1 METLGRC
8 SVFVYVCMRVGMH
21 ACVCVCLLVYICVSG
36 WVLDSTS
43 LGTSRAP
50 HLHLRPPHRCIG
62 GSRCLGLRAWVCT
75 GSLLAPLAL
84 SGPFQGVGEP
94 LDLRSLG
101 PGSVCFVIA
110 VGACG
115 LVVVRSSF
123 WFLKKIRCLA
133 NISMQ
138 VRVCSGSTS
147 VKMWPGPAG
156 ELWLLTPADE
166 CHFRSGSSS
175 LWH

>member
-8 SVFVYVCMRVGMH
+8 LAFIYVCMRVGMH
-21 ACVCVCLLVYICVSG
+21 ACLCVPFCLHLCFRLGLGLNLSWNILGPPSPSPPTALVVLSVWG
-36 WVLDSTS
+36 WVL
-43 LGTSRAP
+43 G
-50 HLHLRPPHRCIG
+50 CG
-62 GSRCLGLRAWVCT
+62 GA
-75 GSLLAPLAL
+75 
-84 SGPFQGVGEP
+84 

-156 ELWLLTPADE
+156 ELWLFTPADE

-175 LWH
+175 SLWH

>member
-8 SVFVYVCMRVGMH
+8 SAFVYVCMRVGMH
-21 ACVCVCLLVYICVSG
+21 ACVCVCLFVYICVSG

-43 LGTSRAP
+43 LGTSWAP
-50 HLHLRPPHRCIG
+50 ISITAHHTGALVVLSVWGWVLGCG
-62 GSRCLGLRAWVCT
+62 G
-75 GSLLAPLAL
+75 
-84 SGPFQGVGEP
+84 F

-101 PGSVCFVIA
+101 PGSVCLVIA

-175 LWH
+175 SLWH

>member
-1 METLGRC
+1 MLVSVCAFLSTSVCQVGSWTQPLLEHLGPPISITAHHTGALVVL
-8 SVFVYVCMRVGMH
+8 SVW
-21 ACVCVCLLVYICVSG
+21 G
-36 WVLDSTS
+36 WVLW
-43 LGTSRAP
+43 
-50 HLHLRPPHRCIG
+50 CG
-62 GSRCLGLRAWVCT
+62 GL
-75 GSLLAPLAL
+75 
-84 SGPFQGVGEP
+84 

-147 VKMWPGPAG
+147 VKM
-156 ELWLLTPADE
+156 
-166 CHFRSGSSS
+166 
-175 LWH
+175 